1 MGCRSIGSP
10 LTPQAMDAAK
20 TDAFAHALDAH
31 LRVIVVDE
39 PIGGT
44 PVEEVV
50 ALMTQPLTWADGLP
64 LDADGNEC
72 GFYMKD

>member
-1 MGCRSIGSP
+1 MGI
-10 LTPQAMDAAK
+10 AK
-20 TDAFAHALDAH
+20 TEAFAHALDAH
-31 LRVIVVDE
+31 LRVIVVEE
-39 PIGGT
+39 PTGGT

-50 ALMTQPLTWADGLP
+50 ALMTQPPPWADGLP